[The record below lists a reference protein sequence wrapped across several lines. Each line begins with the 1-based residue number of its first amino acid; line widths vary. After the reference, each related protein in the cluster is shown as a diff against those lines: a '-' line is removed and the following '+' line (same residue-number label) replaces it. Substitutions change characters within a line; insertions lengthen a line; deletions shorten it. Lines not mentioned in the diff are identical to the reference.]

1 MSVFK
6 IEKNDN
12 YTVMSNYHLR
22 DKNLSYKAKGL
33 LSFMLSLPEDWDYSL
48 AGLCKISKEGREKQN
63 LSMRQ
68 LAELA
73 KVSHS
78 DISRIELGER
88 EVPNPKIL
96 RKISKYIDVNYNDLM
111 YAAGLGFQVTPL
123 NPFLKRYYSSLKG
136 HELDEALIN
145 TLGSIENWEA
155 LVKSLRNRVET
166 ENISEE
172 EKEIILQTIE
182 DTEYQI
188 NSANEIVKLLH
199 SAKTKE
205 RIENERKN

>member
-1 MSVFK
+1 MQTKVGEL
-6 IEKNDN
+6 I
-12 YTVMSNYHLR
+12 
-22 DKNLSYKAKGL
+22 
-33 LSFMLSLPEDWDYSL
+33 
-48 AGLCKISKEGREKQN
+48 KEGREKQN

-78 DISRIELGER
+78 DISRIESGER

-205 RIENERKN
+205 RIENEREN

>member
-1 MSVFK
+1 MQTKVGEL
-6 IEKNDN
+6 I
-12 YTVMSNYHLR
+12 
-22 DKNLSYKAKGL
+22 
-33 LSFMLSLPEDWDYSL
+33 
-48 AGLCKISKEGREKQN
+48 KEGREKQN

-78 DISRIELGER
+78 DISRIESGER

-155 LVKSLRNRVET
+155 LVKSLKNRVET

-205 RIENERKN
+205 RVENERKN

>member
-1 MSVFK
+1 MENK
-6 IEKNDN
+6 
-12 YTVMSNYHLR
+12 TVGQMITE
-22 DKNLSYKAKGL
+22 A
-33 LSFMLSLPEDWDYSL
+33 
-48 AGLCKISKEGREKQN
+48 REKSG
-63 LSMRQ
+63 LSKNQ

-73 KVSHS
+73 NVSHTE
-78 DISRIELGER
+78 IAMIESGER
-88 EVPNPKIL
+88 ELPNPKTL
-96 RKISKYIDVNYNDLM
+96 RKISKHIGVNYNDLM
-111 YAAGLGFQVTPL
+111 YAAGLGMQVTPL

-136 HELDEALIN
+136 IELDEALIN
-145 TLGSIENWEA
+145 TLGSIENWNA
-155 LVKSLRNRVET
+155 LVKSLKERLNET
-166 ENISEE
+166 NIEE

>member
-1 MSVFK
+1 MQTKVGEL
-6 IEKNDN
+6 I
-12 YTVMSNYHLR
+12 
-22 DKNLSYKAKGL
+22 
-33 LSFMLSLPEDWDYSL
+33 
-48 AGLCKISKEGREKQN
+48 KEGREKQN

-78 DISRIELGER
+78 DISRIESGER

-155 LVKSLRNRVET
+155 LVKSLRNRIET

>member
-1 MSVFK
+1 MQTKVGEL
-6 IEKNDN
+6 I
-12 YTVMSNYHLR
+12 
-22 DKNLSYKAKGL
+22 
-33 LSFMLSLPEDWDYSL
+33 
-48 AGLCKISKEGREKQN
+48 KEGREKQN

-78 DISRIELGER
+78 DISRIESGER

-155 LVKSLRNRVET
+155 LVKSLRNRVEN

>member
-1 MSVFK
+1 MQTKVGEL
-6 IEKNDN
+6 I
-12 YTVMSNYHLR
+12 
-22 DKNLSYKAKGL
+22 
-33 LSFMLSLPEDWDYSL
+33 
-48 AGLCKISKEGREKQN
+48 KEGREKQN

-78 DISRIELGER
+78 DISRIESGER

-166 ENISEE
+166 ENKKKKK
-172 EKEIILQTIE
+172 KEIILQTIE

>member
-1 MSVFK
+1 MQTKVGEL
-6 IEKNDN
+6 I
-12 YTVMSNYHLR
+12 
-22 DKNLSYKAKGL
+22 
-33 LSFMLSLPEDWDYSL
+33 
-48 AGLCKISKEGREKQN
+48 KEGREKQN

-78 DISRIELGER
+78 DISRIGSGER

>member
-1 MSVFK
+1 MQTKVGEL
-6 IEKNDN
+6 I
-12 YTVMSNYHLR
+12 
-22 DKNLSYKAKGL
+22 
-33 LSFMLSLPEDWDYSL
+33 
-48 AGLCKISKEGREKQN
+48 KEGREKQN

-78 DISRIELGER
+78 DISRIESGER

-96 RKISKYIDVNYNDLM
+96 RKISKYINVNYNDLM

>member
-1 MSVFK
+1 MQTKVGEL
-6 IEKNDN
+6 I
-12 YTVMSNYHLR
+12 
-22 DKNLSYKAKGL
+22 
-33 LSFMLSLPEDWDYSL
+33 
-48 AGLCKISKEGREKQN
+48 KEGREKQN

-78 DISRIELGER
+78 DISRIESGER

-155 LVKSLRNRVET
+155 LVKSLRNRVKT
-166 ENISEE
+166 EDISEE